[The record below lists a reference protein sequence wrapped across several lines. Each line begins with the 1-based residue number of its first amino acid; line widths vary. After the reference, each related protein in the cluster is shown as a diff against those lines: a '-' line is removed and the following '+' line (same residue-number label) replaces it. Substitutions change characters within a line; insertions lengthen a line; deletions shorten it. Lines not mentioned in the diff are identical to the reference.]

1 MEILSRGNTAEVKK
15 VKDGIVVLEVKRKI
29 KYIDT
34 DAVTNEINE
43 DKDKD
48 VIKETKFDDGN
59 ETSMPKRKIE

>member
-34 DAVTNEINE
+34 DAVTNEMNE

-48 VIKETKFDDGN
+48 VIKETKFGDGN